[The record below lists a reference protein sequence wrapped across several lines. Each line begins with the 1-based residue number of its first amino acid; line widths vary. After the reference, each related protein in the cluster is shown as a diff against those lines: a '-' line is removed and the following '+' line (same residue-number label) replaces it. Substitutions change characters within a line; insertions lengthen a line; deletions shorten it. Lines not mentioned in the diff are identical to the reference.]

1 MMDKELMDRVM
12 GKLSERDKA
21 VGCGGEGEVNFLA
34 GAMTMFQLLNPESE
48 KDGSWCPPTWVI
60 PILSGDSPLKIW
72 RSKQ

>member
-12 GKLSERDKA
+12 ANLSERDKT
-21 VGCGGEGEVNFLA
+21 VGCDGENEVNFLA
-34 GAMTMFQLLNPESE
+34 GAMAMYLLLNPESE
-48 KDGSWCPPTWVI
+48 KNGSWCPPAWVI